1 MKQTPKFH
9 NTKRREVVASADVEI
24 KQVQVIDKKGEI
36 RTLVVWK
43 CGPDTLYSDT
53 MDGLFDGTRRKRA
66 PEWVTTQLESLPNI
80 KKLDSN
86 GVPYGVESTVATS
99 HIPSNDVDEDLPE
112 FVQG

>member
-1 MKQTPKFH
+1 
-9 NTKRREVVASADVEI
+9 VVASADVEI

-53 MDGLFDGTRRKRA
+53 MDGLFDNTRRKRA
-66 PEWVTTQLESLPNI
+66 PEWVTTQLEALPNI

-86 GVPYGVESTVATS
+86 GVPYGVESTAAAG